1 MSNALRLDPRDLA
14 EAQRRVAEY
23 YRESAIANHELLYAA
38 GRMSK
43 TLLGR
48 AVIGAAAVATASV
61 IAAFAVPGLAI
72 AGGGFA
78 AMLMVAHS
86 RNKSRAFETLVAD
99 TIAGKKKSGAFDQQ
113 VEVEMELMAE
123 HQMRLLAELG
133 GPALKTVKTA
143 AAGAFN
149 GHNRSPATGMPLTGG
164 SPEVL
169 AAMRMR

>member
-1 MSNALRLDPRDLA
+1 MSRTVRLDPRDHA
-14 EAQRRVAEY
+14 EAERRVAAY
-23 YRESAIANHELLYAA
+23 YRDSTIASHEIMYASARL
-38 GRMSK
+38 SK

-48 AVIGAAAVATASV
+48 AVIGAGAVAAASV
-61 IAAFAVPGLAI
+61 IAVFAAPGLAL

-86 RNKSRAFETLVAD
+86 RNKTREFEALVAD
-99 TIAGKKKSGAFDQQ
+99 TIAAKKKSGAFARQ
-113 VEVEMELMAE
+113 VDAEMELMAE

-143 AAGAFN
+143 VAGAFN
-149 GHNRSPATGMPLTGG
+149 GRTRSAARGMPLTGG